1 VFDMF
6 EARRAVV
13 REMLQ
18 EEKPLGIIEDW
29 INGLSGP
36 EEYKDA
42 LWLIAW
48 AEQPPATK
56 PGIIDSRRAASVA
69 VFLGDE

>member
-1 VFDMF
+1 MF

-18 EEKPLGIIEDW
+18 EESPLGIIEDW

-56 PGIIDSRRAASVA
+56 PGIIDSRRAAGLA